1 MAGARIMRMTRRTAS
16 SSDESGAAELA
27 KKGTQ
32 MSDEESA
39 VLGRVAAGEPTAVKE
54 CMDRFGGLVWTLARR
69 ALPTAQDAEDA
80 TQEIFTEIWLS
91 ADRYDENRGSETV
104 FVATIARRR
113 LIDRLRKQGRQPF
126 TESADN
132 EALQL
137 EGNVT
142 QSAEVCAEASL
153 AARAVARLNPAQQRV
168 LELGLL
174 KGLSHSEIAEHT
186 GMPLGTV
193 KTQMR
198 RGLIKVRELME
209 VGGDED
215 QQT

>member
-1 MAGARIMRMTRRTAS
+1 
-16 SSDESGAAELA
+16 
-27 KKGTQ
+27 

-39 VLGRVAAGEPTAVKE
+39 VLDRVAAGEPGAVKE
-54 CMDRFGGLVWTLARR
+54 CMDRFGGLIWTLARR
-69 ALPTAQDAEDA
+69 ALRTAQDAEDA

-91 ADRYDENRGSETV
+91 AGRYDKNRGSETV

-126 TESADN
+126 TESVDN
-132 EALQL
+132 EALHL
-137 EGNVT
+137 EGNIGQKGEV
-142 QSAEVCAEASL
+142 SAEAAL
-153 AARAVARLNPAQQRV
+153 AARAVARLKPAQQRV

-174 KGLSHSEIAEHT
+174 RGFSHSEIAQRT

-198 RGLIKVRELME
+198 RGLIRVRELMGVVPDKDPE
-209 VGGDED
+209 S
-215 QQT
+215 